1 MKKKSLKIYHIY
13 HKPYK
18 KNYKYFLIAK
28 TFVYFFKNVNPWCQI
43 HCKCMYALF

>member
-1 MKKKSLKIYHIY
+1 MKKKRLKKSV
-13 HKPYK
+13 HKPYYK

-28 TFVYFFKNVNPWCQI
+28 TFVYFFKNVTPWCQI